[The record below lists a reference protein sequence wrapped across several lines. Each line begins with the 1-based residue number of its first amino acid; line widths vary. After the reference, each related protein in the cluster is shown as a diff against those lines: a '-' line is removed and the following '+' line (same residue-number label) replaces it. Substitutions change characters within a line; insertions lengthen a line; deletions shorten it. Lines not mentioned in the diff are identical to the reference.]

1 MTYLNLDNLRNK
13 VNEEL
18 LSIYKSGPNSLVEP
32 INYVLSG
39 RGKRLRPELSFLAAD
54 ACNGNAEDALPVALA
69 VEILH
74 NFTLV
79 HDDIMDDDS
88 TRHGKPTVHQKWDD
102 GTAIL
107 TGDAMLSLALM
118 TLQKCHRNNQKILKV
133 FTDGLLAVC
142 EGQAI
147 DKEFETQKLVSVE
160 DYITMIDLKT
170 GYLIGMAAELGALS
184 ITENEEYCIALREYG
199 NIVGRAFQIQDDL
212 LELYSD
218 AKQMGKSLDSD
229 YLLGKKTYP
238 LLKIKEQNNQD
249 LESVIIVAGN
259 NVKLGKELIRGIL
272 GKTGIK
278 TGIQNLIKEMI
289 EKANQLL
296 IDKGLF
302 TSHIEKFSELIQN
315 RRK

>member
-1 MTYLNLDNLRNK
+1 MADLNLEHLKNRLNFD
-13 VNEEL
+13 L
-18 LSIYKSGPNSLVEP
+18 LEIYNNGPVSLVDP

-39 RGKRLRPELSFLAAD
+39 KGKRIRPILTFLSAN
-54 ACNGNAEDALPVALA
+54 ACGGSAEDAMPVALA

-79 HDDIMDDDS
+79 HDDIMDDDN
-88 TRHGKPTVHQKWDD
+88 TRHGKPTVHQKWDN

-118 TLQKCHRNNQKILKV
+118 TLQKCPRNNAEILKV
-133 FTDGLLAVC
+133 FTNGLLAVC

-147 DKEFETQKLVSVE
+147 DKEFETKTDVTVE
-160 DYITMIDLKT
+160 EYVHMIDLKT

-184 ITENEEYCIALREYG
+184 ITENSNYSSALCEYG
-199 NIVGRAFQIQDDL
+199 KLVGRAFQIQDDL

-238 LLKIKEQNNQD
+238 MLRIKENHADELNTA
-249 LESVIIVAGN
+249 LKVAGD
-259 NVKLGKELIRGIL
+259 NVDLGKELIRSIL
-272 GKTGIK
+272 ENSGIK
-278 TGIQNLIKEMI
+278 SEIELFITQMI
-289 EKANQLL
+289 NDANQLL
-296 IDKGLF
+296 TENDLL
-302 TSHIEKFSELIQN
+302 TEHLESFSALIHN
-315 RRK
+315 RKK

>member
-1 MTYLNLDNLRNK
+1 MDN
-13 VNEEL
+13 
-18 LSIYKSGPNSLVEP
+18 
-32 INYVLSG
+32 
-39 RGKRLRPELSFLAAD
+39 
-54 ACNGNAEDALPVALA
+54 
-69 VEILH
+69 
-74 NFTLV
+74 
-79 HDDIMDDDS
+79 DS

-147 DKEFETQKLVSVE
+147 DKEFETQKHVSVD
-160 DYITMIDLKT
+160 DYIKMIDLKT

-199 NIVGRAFQIQDDL
+199 YIIGRSFQIQDDL

-238 LLKIKEQNNQD
+238 LLKIKEKYNQE
-249 LESVIIVAGN
+249 LASAIKVAGN
-259 NVKLGKELIRGIL
+259 NVKLGKELICGIL
-272 GKTGIK
+272 EKTGIK
-278 TGIQNLIKEMI
+278 TEIQKLIQKMI
-289 EKANQLL
+289 LEANQLL
-296 IDKGLF
+296 IDNGLF
-302 TSHIEKFSELIQN
+302 TSQIEKFSALIKN

>member
-1 MTYLNLDNLRNK
+1 MTNLNIDKLKNQLNAYLLK
-13 VNEEL
+13 
-18 LSIYKSGPNSLVEP
+18 IYNSGPKSLVEP

-39 RGKRLRPELSFLAAD
+39 KGKRIRPVLSFLSANACGGKAD
-54 ACNGNAEDALPVALA
+54 DAFPVALA

-79 HDDIMDDDS
+79 HDDIMDDDN

-118 TLQKCHRNNQKILKV
+118 TLQKCPRNNQKILKV

-147 DKEFETQKLVSVE
+147 DKEFESKTDVTVNE
-160 DYITMIDLKT
+160 YVNMIDLKT
-170 GYLIGMAAELGALS
+170 GYLVGMAAELGALS
-184 ITENEEYCIALREYG
+184 ITENEDHCKALRDYG
-199 NIVGRAFQIQDDL
+199 QRVGRAFQIQDDL
-212 LELYSD
+212 LELYSN

-238 LLKIKEQNNQD
+238 MLKIKENHARELNSA
-249 LESVIIVAGN
+249 LKFAGD
-259 NVKLGKELIRGIL
+259 NVDLGKELIRSIL
-272 GKTGIK
+272 EKSGTKEETE
-278 TGIQNLIKEMI
+278 TLISNMI
-289 EKANQLL
+289 SDANNLL
-296 IDKGLF
+296 IEYDLLTEPLKN
-302 TSHIEKFSELIQN
+302 FSSLIHN

>member
-1 MTYLNLDNLRNK
+1 MTDLNLNNLRNQ

-18 LSIYKSGPNSLVEP
+18 LSIYNSGPNSLVKP

-39 RGKRLRPELSFLAAD
+39 KGKRLRPELSFLAAD

-118 TLQKCHRNNQKILKV
+118 TLQKCHRNNQEILKV

-160 DYITMIDLKT
+160 DYINMIDLKT

-259 NVKLGKELIRGIL
+259 NVKLGKEMIRRIL
-272 GKTGIK
+272 DKTGIK

-289 EKANQLL
+289 DKANQSL

-302 TSHIEKFSELIQN
+302 TFHIEKFSALIQN

>member
-1 MTYLNLDNLRNK
+1 MTNLNIDYLKNQLNT
-13 VNEEL
+13 EL
-18 LSIYKSGPNSLVEP
+18 LNIYNSGPKSLVEP
-32 INYVLSG
+32 INYVLAG
-39 RGKRLRPELSFLAAD
+39 KGKRIRPVLSFLSVN
-54 ACNGNAEDALPVALA
+54 ACGGSGNDALPVALA

-79 HDDIMDDDS
+79 HDDIMDDDN

-107 TGDAMLSLALM
+107 TGDAMLSLALL
-118 TLQKCHRNNQKILKV
+118 TLQNCSRNNQKIFKV

-147 DKEFETQKLVSVE
+147 DKEFETKTNVSVE
-160 DYITMIDLKT
+160 EYVNMIDLKT

-184 ITENEEYCIALREYG
+184 ITNNEKHCIALREYG
-199 NIVGRAFQIQDDL
+199 QLVGRAFQIQDDL

-238 LLKIKEQNNQD
+238 MLRIKENNTEELNNALKI
-249 LESVIIVAGN
+249 AGD
-259 NVKLGKELIRGIL
+259 NVELGKKLIRAIL
-272 GKTGIK
+272 KNTGIK
-278 TGIQNLIKEMI
+278 NETELLISKMI
-289 EKANQLL
+289 DEANQLL
-296 IDKGLF
+296 IKHNLL
-302 TSHIEKFSELIQN
+302 TSHLENFSALIHN
-315 RRK
+315 RKK